1 MKKKMLALVI
11 CVMMVSS
18 WLIGC
23 GSSAKTE
30 DTATTSS
37 DSQND
42 GSSDAASAETKDTAE
57 ANETAE
63 TSGKKILGVSV
74 PKASTGW
81 TAAVQY
87 YAQRYEL
94 DSDIA
99 VFVVA
104 AENTNEQANQIEEL
118 INMNCE
124 AIVLLPINDEL
135 ATAAQKVM
143 DAGITL
149 INYDRTLG
157 STVPDYYI
165 AGDNKGVGVEGA
177 KYLQEKVGDEY
188 SVVIV
193 GISGWGAISEERI
206 QGYKD
211 TIAEIT
217 PNVKILGEYSA
228 ENASQEAGLALMTDI
243 LSANPEIDA
252 VFSADDELGIGLTQA
267 IKEANR
273 TDIKAVVGGGGSKG
287 YLDKMTSDDYKNIW
301 LGTATYSP
309 SMIMD
314 AMNVAEKVLNG
325 ESCDKQTVIP
335 CDLVD
340 RDNVEQWRQDKNI
353 DPKAPY

>member
-1 MKKKMLALVI
+1 MKKKILALAV
-11 CVMMVSS
+11 CVMMIGSILS
-18 WLIGC
+18 GC

-30 DTATTSS
+30 DTTATTTATTTPTTTATTTEDKEDTST
-37 DSQND
+37 
-42 GSSDAASAETKDTAE
+42 DAA
-57 ANETAE
+57 ANTD
-63 TSGKKILGVSV
+63 KKLLGVSV

-87 YAQRYEL
+87 YAEQYVMGK
-94 DSDIA
+94 DIEIT
-99 VFVVA
+99 VVA

-118 INMNCE
+118 INMKCD

-135 ATAAQKVM
+135 ATAAQKIM

-157 STVPDYYI
+157 TTEPDYYV
-165 AGDNKGVGVEGA
+165 AGDNKGVGVQGA
-177 KYLQEKVGDEY
+177 KYLQLKLGDDY
-188 SVVIV
+188 TVVVV

-206 QGYKD
+206 QGYKE

-243 LSANPEIDA
+243 LSANPEVDA

-273 TDIKAVVGGGGSKG
+273 TDIKAVIGGGGCKG
-287 YLDKMTSDDYKNIW
+287 YLNKMTSDDYKDIW
-301 LGTATYSP
+301 LGSATYSP
-309 SMIMD
+309 SMITD
-314 AMNVAEKVLNG
+314 AMYVAEKVLTG
-325 ESCDKQTVIP
+325 SSCDKKIIIP

-340 RDNVEQWRQDKNI
+340 RENVEQWKSVNNFDE
-353 DPKAPY
+353 KAPY